1 MSVRAAFLAV
11 GALLLA
17 SGARAADRSVAE
29 ISALTGP
36 GRQAILEEGARRE
49 GELLWIGSFNE
60 DNAKPILDA
69 FSKRYPFIKVNRVRT
84 DSTKALQR
92 VLAEFRAKSSRT
104 DLITSSAIVEL
115 RKAGAIQSFKSPV
128 LDAYPAEDKDPD
140 GYYAPFCFYYFGM
153 ASYNTDLVKPVDAPK
168 TYDDLLDPK
177 WKGHMVINAGSSGA
191 SFFISFL
198 RMQWGDAK
206 AVAYLEKLAKQKVTS
221 RTESSRTVFSMMIS
235 GEHKIMINPFLSH
248 VGEASKKGA
257 PVNVSMQDPVPF
269 TGSPLMLA
277 KTAPHPHATM
287 LLIDFLLDREAQT
300 ILSAAGY
307 YPAHPDVA
315 PAPEM
320 QPYLPKTHG
329 LKKFLVD
336 DAELA
341 RMSQETSAIY
351 SRLFE

>member
-1 MSVRAAFLAV
+1 MNIRATVLALGAFLFV
-11 GALLLA
+11 
-17 SGARAADRSVAE
+17 SGASAADRSIADVAN
-29 ISALTGP
+29 LTGP
-36 GRQAILEEGARRE
+36 ERQTILEEGARRE

-60 DNAKPILDA
+60 DNARPIIDG

-92 VLAEFRAKSSRT
+92 VLAEFRAKTSRT
-104 DLITSSAIVEL
+104 DLITSSAVVDL
-115 RKAGAIQSFKSPV
+115 RRAGAIQPFKSPV
-128 LDAYPAEDKDPD
+128 LDAYPAEDRDPD
-140 GYYAPFCFYYFGM
+140 GFYAPFCFYYFGM
-153 ASYNTDLVKPVDAPK
+153 AGYNTDLVKPADAPK
-168 TYDDLLDPK
+168 TYDDLLDPR
-177 WKGHMVINAGSSGA
+177 WKGQIVINAGSSGA

-206 AVAYLEKLAKQKVTS
+206 AVDYLERLARQKIIS
-221 RTESSRTVFSMMIS
+221 RTESARTVFSMMIS
-235 GEHKIMINPFLSH
+235 GEHKIMLNPFLSH
-248 VGEASKKGA
+248 VGEAAKKGA
-257 PVNVSMQDPVPF
+257 PVAVSMQDPVAF

-277 KTAPHPHATM
+277 KTAPHPFATM
-287 LLIDFLLDREAQT
+287 LLIDYLLGVEAQT
-300 ILSAAGY
+300 ILRDAGY

-320 QPYLPKTHG
+320 APYLPKTHG

-341 RMSQETSAIY
+341 KMMPETMAIY